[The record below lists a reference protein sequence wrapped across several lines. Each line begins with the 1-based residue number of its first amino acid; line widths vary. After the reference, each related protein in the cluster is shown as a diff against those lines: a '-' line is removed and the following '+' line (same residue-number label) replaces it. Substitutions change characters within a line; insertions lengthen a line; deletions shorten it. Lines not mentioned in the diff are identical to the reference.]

1 MILLSKDITDFTKE
15 GPYIFRVAK
24 SMTKPQIKEYL
35 DKIYNVRV
43 TRVNTSNILGSGYR
57 YTRSTTRKQPDW
69 KKAYVFIDPNYKPSP
84 ITTQE
89 AKQELKNA

>member
-43 TRVNTSNILGSGYR
+43 TRVNTSN
-57 YTRSTTRKQPDW
+57 
-69 KKAYVFIDPNYKPSP
+69 
-84 ITTQE
+84 
-89 AKQELKNA
+89 

>member
-1 MILLSKDITDFTKE
+1 MYESLESIPPMYLVFHPTILYHCI
-15 GPYIFRVAK
+15 
-24 SMTKPQIKEYL
+24 
-35 DKIYNVRV
+35 
-43 TRVNTSNILGSGYR
+43 GSGYR

>member
-1 MILLSKDITDFTKE
+1 
-15 GPYIFRVAK
+15 
-24 SMTKPQIKEYL
+24 MTKPQIKEYL
-35 DKIYNVRV
+35 DKIYKVRV
-43 TRVNTSNILGSGYR
+43 TRVNTSNVLGIPSYILYHCIGSGYR